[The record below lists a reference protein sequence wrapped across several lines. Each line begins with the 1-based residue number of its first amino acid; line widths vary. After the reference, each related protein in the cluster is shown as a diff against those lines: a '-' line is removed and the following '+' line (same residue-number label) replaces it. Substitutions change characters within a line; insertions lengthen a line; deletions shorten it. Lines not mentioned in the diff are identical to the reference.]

1 MSVNTE
7 LLKNRDFRNTL
18 FAIGANQLSDS
29 MSYIT
34 TPIIILA
41 LTGSPEAASITLF
54 VAGVLA
60 TCAGAI
66 SGTWVDRIGP
76 SKCLAL
82 SCIGQALSWV
92 AILLYLVFNVTN
104 IYVLVITI
112 SLAAIISTFDYP
124 SEQSIITRVVP
135 KEHLGYASG
144 MGETR
149 ESTANLLGGPVA
161 GIIIGFSTVLMTA
174 VHAVVNLLAF
184 IVAPKSYGA
193 SRQPTEEEESEKTSF
208 WQDSKAGFEYILKN
222 KVLVSIAFVSTL
234 ANFGTVGLPLTFISS
249 YTL

>member
-54 VAGVLA
+54 IAGVLA
-60 TCAGAI
+60 TCAGAV

-82 SCIGQALSWV
+82 SCIGQSLSWI

-104 IYVLVITI
+104 ILRF
-112 SLAAIISTFDYP
+112 SDYDF
-124 SEQSIITRVVP
+124 SSRHHFHLRLP
-135 KEHLGYASG
+135 K
-144 MGETR
+144 R
-149 ESTANLLGGPVA
+149 
-161 GIIIGFSTVLMTA
+161 A
-174 VHAVVNLLAF
+174 VHHHPRSPQGTPGVRLR
-184 IVAPKSYGA
+184 YG
-193 SRQPTEEEESEKTSF
+193 
-208 WQDSKAGFEYILKN
+208 
-222 KVLVSIAFVSTL
+222 
-234 ANFGTVGLPLTFISS
+234 
-249 YTL
+249 

>member
-135 KEHLGYASG
+135 KEHLGTPPVWVRRASPPL
-144 MGETR
+144 TCWAAR
-149 ESTANLLGGPVA
+149 SQASL
-161 GIIIGFSTVLMTA
+161 S
-174 VHAVVNLLAF
+174 
-184 IVAPKSYGA
+184 A
-193 SRQPTEEEESEKTSF
+193 SRPCS
-208 WQDSKAGFEYILKN
+208 
-222 KVLVSIAFVSTL
+222 
-234 ANFGTVGLPLTFISS
+234 
-249 YTL
+249 

>member
-135 KEHLGYASG
+135 RNTWDTPPAWVRRANPPPTYWAARSPASL
-144 MGETR
+144 
-149 ESTANLLGGPVA
+149 S
-161 GIIIGFSTVLMTA
+161 
-174 VHAVVNLLAF
+174 
-184 IVAPKSYGA
+184 A
-193 SRQPTEEEESEKTSF
+193 SRPCS
-208 WQDSKAGFEYILKN
+208 
-222 KVLVSIAFVSTL
+222 
-234 ANFGTVGLPLTFISS
+234 
-249 YTL
+249 

>member
-54 VAGVLA
+54 VAGLLA
-60 TCAGAI
+60 TFAGAV

-82 SCIGQALSWV
+82 SCIGQSLSWV

-149 ESTANLLGGPVA
+149 ESTANLLGGP
-161 GIIIGFSTVLMTA
+161 
-174 VHAVVNLLAF
+174 
-184 IVAPKSYGA
+184 A
-193 SRQPTEEEESEKTSF
+193 SRPCS
-208 WQDSKAGFEYILKN
+208 
-222 KVLVSIAFVSTL
+222 
-234 ANFGTVGLPLTFISS
+234 
-249 YTL
+249 